1 MDTAALDNA
10 KYVSLTSFKKDGSAV
25 SLPIWLQGSGG
36 TYVMM
41 TADGSYKVKRIR
53 NNPAIQ
59 LQVCNMKGVVAD
71 GAVTFDGNAQIVEGP
86 EAAVIEKKVRARYGI
101 MGKLMTAPMK
111 LMAKLK
117 PQPAVATVGLRITL
131 TP

>member
-10 KYVSLTSFKKDGSAV
+10 KYVSLTSYKKDGSAV
-25 SLPIWLQGSGG
+25 ALPIWLQGSGG
-36 TYVMM
+36 TYDMM
-41 TADGSYKVKRIR
+41 TEDGSYKVRRIR
-53 NNPAIQ
+53 NNPLVQ

-71 GAVTFDGNAQIVEGP
+71 GAVTFGGKAEIIEGP
-86 EAAVIEKKVRARYGI
+86 EAAAIKKKVRARYGV

-111 LMAKLK
+111 LIAKLK
-117 PQPAVATVGLRITL
+117 RQHAAPTVGIRITL

>member
-36 TYVMM
+36 TYDMM